1 MATNKEKYNLRMS
14 SEWNVIFRT
23 GHREFTGVRG
33 NVFLQVTDSHF
44 KKTPIVKFGNAQPN
58 LFDPCSK
65 DKFSFLLPV
74 EFEVFVKLEELK
86 ITLFKKDSAQSS
98 SVARWQ

>member
-1 MATNKEKYNLRMS
+1 MAPNKENYILRMS

-33 NVFLQVTDSHF
+33 NVFLQVTDSNF

-74 EFEVFVKLEELK
+74 EFEVRVYK
-86 ITLFKKDSAQSS
+86 AQST
-98 SVARWQ
+98 QQ